1 MDNNKLKSS
10 WAAAFTVAS
19 VWFGT
24 HVGAGFAT
32 GNQVV
37 NYFVQYGWTAAIFPL
52 LAMGILAVVMY
63 IMMKFAKLNGFD
75 NYKDTYRALYP
86 KPWMEVFFEIF
97 YIVIL
102 LAAVAAAVAG
112 AGEVLA
118 NFFGVDYSV
127 TANKLIFNL
136 IIVAVLIIL
145 SIFGV
150 KLVIAASTVL
160 SIAIL
165 ISTAVVVIAGF
176 AADFDTISANLLAQ
190 NGLETAPYVDNAE
203 ENREIFRELKKLSV
217 DIAAKNI
224 NNVTM
229 SVLSMGMTGDY
240 MVAVQEG
247 ATMVRVG
254 TGIFGARNYAL

>member
-1 MDNNKLKSS
+1 MDNKKLKSS

-97 YIVIL
+97 YIIII
-102 LAAVAAAVAG
+102 LAAVASCVDG
-112 AGEVLA
+112 AGGIVK
-118 NFFGVDYSV
+118 S
-127 TANKLIFNL
+127 LIDLPDIICNL
-136 IIVAVLIIL
+136 VIIALLILL

-150 KLVIAASTVL
+150 DLIIKASTVL
-160 SIAIL
+160 STAIL
-165 ISTAVVVIAGF
+165 IVTAILVIMGFRSTRSPRNWPPRMRLTRPSPPSRTSLPRRASRASG
-176 AADFDTISANLLAQ
+176 AACLCTLLSSAC
-190 NGLETAPYVDNAE
+190 PS
-203 ENREIFRELKKLSV
+203 RP
-217 DIAAKNI
+217 
-224 NNVTM
+224 
-229 SVLSMGMTGDY
+229 
-240 MVAVQEG
+240 
-247 ATMVRVG
+247 
-254 TGIFGARNYAL
+254 

>member
-1 MDNNKLKSS
+1 MDNKKLKSS

-97 YIVIL
+97 YIIII
-102 LAAVAAAVAG
+102 LAAVASCVDG
-112 AGEVLA
+112 AGGIVK
-118 NFFGVDYSV
+118 S
-127 TANKLIFNL
+127 LIDLPDIICNL
-136 IIVAVLIIL
+136 VIIALLILL

-150 KLVIAASTVL
+150 DLIIKASTVL
-160 SIAIL
+160 STAIPIVTAIL
-165 ISTAVVVIAGF
+165 VIMASSFRSTRSLRSSPLRTRLTLPSRPSRTSPPRRASRASG
-176 AADFDTISANLLAQ
+176 AACSCTLLSSAC
-190 NGLETAPYVDNAE
+190 PS
-203 ENREIFRELKKLSV
+203 RP
-217 DIAAKNI
+217 
-224 NNVTM
+224 
-229 SVLSMGMTGDY
+229 
-240 MVAVQEG
+240 
-247 ATMVRVG
+247 
-254 TGIFGARNYAL
+254 